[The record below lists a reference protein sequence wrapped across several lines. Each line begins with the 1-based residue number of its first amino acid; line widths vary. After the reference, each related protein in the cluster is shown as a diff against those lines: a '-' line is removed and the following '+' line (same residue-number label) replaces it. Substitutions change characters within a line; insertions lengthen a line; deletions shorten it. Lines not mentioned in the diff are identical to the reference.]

1 MTLALYF
8 AKRFLVSFIRVF
20 LGIVLLVLLFDFLTN
35 LNILN
40 GNENQVWN
48 ALILSFLRTTTYL
61 SLAMPLIIMLSTL
74 AFSVS
79 LSRSNEFIISR
90 ASGLSALR
98 SIFSV
103 LICAFILGLISI
115 FILDPTA
122 GRMIGY
128 YDVKLDTLR
137 SKKQSKVTINDNGY
151 WMRQS
156 TLNGHQIIKAAS
168 ASNNGQRLHHVS
180 IFNYD
185 KNGLIL
191 DRFFSEYASLVKNEL
206 LLENV
211 IKWGSKSQ

>member
-35 LNILN
+35 LNRLN
-40 GNENQVWN
+40 GIENQVWN

-128 YDVKLDTLR
+128 YDVKLDTYFTSGPEETR
-137 SKKQSKVTINDNGY
+137 AWTIQKNC
-151 WMRQS
+151 
-156 TLNGHQIIKAAS
+156 TAPKAAGEIHTDFEKGFIRAETVS
-168 ASNNGQRLHHVS
+168 YKDFVANDGWVNSKTNGKMRLEGKDYIVKDGDVLNFR
-180 IFNYD
+180 FNT
-185 KNGLIL
+185 
-191 DRFFSEYASLVKNEL
+191 
-206 LLENV
+206 
-211 IKWGSKSQ
+211 